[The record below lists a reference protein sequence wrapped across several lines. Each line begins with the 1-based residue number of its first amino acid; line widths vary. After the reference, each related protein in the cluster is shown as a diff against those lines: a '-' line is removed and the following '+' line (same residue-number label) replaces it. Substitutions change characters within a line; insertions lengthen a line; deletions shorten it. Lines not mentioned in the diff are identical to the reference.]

1 MGVHK
6 KEVWE
11 RELSGKG
18 SLSEIKEASDKQGV
32 LDGGSKMSEGLV
44 RLLVSLTRR
53 RQQIRFLQGTSP
65 VETVGNP
72 SSSLLVVIF
81 DLLLLLLLLLLLH
94 VVVVGVVV
102 VVAALSGGR
111 HQGHGEQC
119 PVPRLTNRPIH
130 PLPWR
135 RRPRPEGGKK
145 GEKTYFPHVQY
156 TTSFTQHMGT
166 PGTD

>member
-111 HQGHGEQC
+111 HQGHGEHR

-130 PLPWR
+130 PLLWW
-135 RRPRPEGGKK
+135 RRPRPEGLK
-145 GEKTYFPHVQY
+145 GEKNKEGNFL
-156 TTSFTQHMGT
+156 S
-166 PGTD
+166 